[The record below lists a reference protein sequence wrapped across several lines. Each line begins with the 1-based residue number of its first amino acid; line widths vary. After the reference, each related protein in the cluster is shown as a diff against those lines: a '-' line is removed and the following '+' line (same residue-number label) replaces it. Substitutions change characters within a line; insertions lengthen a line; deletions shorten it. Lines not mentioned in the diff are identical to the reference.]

1 MSLTDQAREL
11 LSKVEVLK
19 DLEAIVREMMATHER
34 KRVLWMPSDLL
45 GLAEGDCSETH
56 LRNLRARAQNIP
68 FNVRAALAVN
78 TLTEEGLPHFH
89 RLLAVYLDDDSYW
102 RIWNNL
108 WTAEEDRHGQ
118 VLHDY
123 TRDTQLFDQRKFE
136 EMQFEYIRAGFH
148 PTWDRDPYRVFA
160 YTTVQERATQHSH
173 AETGRV
179 AEEYEP
185 GLAAILAEVAQDE
198 ARHFV
203 FYRSVFEEIL
213 KRDPNQALESASHIL
228 PGIEMPGA
236 SMPGF
241 RDFADVI
248 RRTGIYG
255 PRDYLRIVQE
265 QIRYWKIESLTGLND
280 MGRKAQESIMLI
292 PDRLRRLADLV
303 ETRSRAKTFAF
314 DVAFNREFSLP

>member
-19 DLEAIVREMMATHER
+19 DLESVVREMMATHER

-56 LRNLRARAQNIP
+56 LRELRARARNIP

-148 PTWDRDPYRVFA
+148 PTWDRDPYRVFV

-185 GLAAILAEVAQDE
+185 GLSAILAEVAQDE

-213 KRDPNQALESASHIL
+213 KRDPNQALQSAVQIL

-236 SMPGF
+236 AMPGF
-241 RDFADVI
+241 LECAYVI

-265 QIRYWKIESLTGLND
+265 QIRYWKIEGLTGLND

-303 ETRSRAKTFAF
+303 ETRSRAKTFSF

>member
-1 MSLTDQAREL
+1 MSLTGQAREL

-19 DLEAIVREMMATHER
+19 DLESIVREMMATHER

-56 LRNLRARAQNIP
+56 LRNLRARAQGIP

-78 TLTEEGLPHFH
+78 TSRRRAAAFPSPPGRLP
-89 RLLAVYLDDDSYW
+89 RRRQLLAHLEQSLDRRGRPAW
-102 RIWNNL
+102 PG
-108 WTAEEDRHGQ
+108 A
-118 VLHDY
+118 HDY

-148 PTWDRDPYRVFA
+148 PSWDRDPYRVFA

-265 QIRYWKIESLTGLND
+265 QVRYWKIEGLTGLND

-303 ETRSRAKTFAF
+303 ETRSRAKTFSF